1 MILAGDIGGTKVVLG
16 LFETGVGSLEKI
28 REQTYASNGL
38 PSLQAMCVD
47 FLRQGPKVAVRT
59 ACFGV
64 PGAVVDGACKTTNLP
79 WLLTETSLAQTFD
92 VPRVRLLNDLQA
104 AGYGMLHLAPEE
116 LATLNPGRIAK
127 HGNRGV
133 IAAGTGLGEGLL
145 AWTGDRHVPVAS
157 EGGHATFAPAN
168 ELEDDLRSFIA
179 RRLGKDG
186 VPAAHVSWER
196 LLSGPGLGNVYDF
209 LKARGVH
216 EESPHVTAKLARRA
230 DLGSV
235 VGIEAVN
242 GSDRLCGAAADMFA
256 GLYGARA
263 GDVALQ
269 FLATGGMFIGG
280 GVAAKMLPVLQR
292 GAFMKAFLAKGRFE
306 EFMRNIPVHVALNEK
321 APLLGAAHFAA
332 DSL

>member
-1 MILAGDIGGTKVVLG
+1 M
-16 LFETGVGSLEKI
+16 
-28 REQTYASNGL
+28 
-38 PSLQAMCVD
+38 
-47 FLRQGPKVAVRT
+47 
-59 ACFGV
+59 
-64 PGAVVDGACKTTNLP
+64 
-79 WLLTETSLAQTFD
+79 
-92 VPRVRLLNDLQA
+92 
-104 AGYGMLHLAPEE
+104 
-116 LATLNPGRIAK
+116 
-127 HGNRGV
+127 
-133 IAAGTGLGEGLL
+133 
-145 AWTGDRHVPVAS
+145 
-157 EGGHATFAPAN
+157 
-168 ELEDDLRSFIA
+168 
-179 RRLGKDG
+179 
-186 VPAAHVSWER
+186 
-196 LLSGPGLGNVYDF
+196 
-209 LKARGVH
+209 
-216 EESPHVTAKLARRA
+216 TAKLARRA